1 MRILTTLPQNDLN
14 DVPAAAAAAE
24 SAGFDGVITMEN
36 RHEPFLA
43 LAVAATASQR
53 IELGTAVAIAFPR
66 SPMMVASTCW
76 DLQTASRGRFVLG
89 IGPQIRPH
97 IEKRFSTPWSAPVPR
112 LREYVR
118 ALRAIWRSWETGERL
133 RFEGEHYTFTLMTP
147 NFTPASTG
155 QPMVPVTIAAVG
167 PHSLRLAGE
176 VADGVRLHGFCT
188 RRYLEEVCMPRIEE
202 GMARSGRRRESFEVT
217 GGGFVAT
224 GATDEEVAKAVEWV
238 RYRVAFYG
246 SAGLL
251 DAGLGDLGLLAKC
264 STCTGSATSGAS
276 STGRTLHPGHPPPAG
291 RLRGGG
297 VGSDRGGDRRRHGA
311 TLRRRRSATTSSP
324 QRSRSA
330 SAAPRTRSIRQPLD
344 GPAPGSSRRAS
355 SRTSAACRPPSRA
368 TRRPGEPTSL
378 EAGRRISAISS
389 PSPPGARHDPSS
401 PRRRSASPRTMSAR
415 WWKECDRPDQR

>member
-14 DVPAAAAAAE
+14 EVPAAVAAAE
-24 SAGFDGVITMEN
+24 AAGYDGALTMEN

-43 LAVAATASQR
+43 LGVAATASER

-66 SPMMVASTCW
+66 SPMVVANAGW

-97 IEKRFSTPWSAPVPR
+97 IEKRFSARWSAPAPR

-155 QPMVPVTIAAVG
+155 QPMVPITIAAVG

-176 VADGVRLHGFCT
+176 VADGVRLHVFCT
-188 RRYLEEVCMPRIEE
+188 RRYLEEVCMPRILE
-202 GMARSGRRRESFEVT
+202 GMARTGRRRESFEVT
-217 GGGFVAT
+217 GGGFIAT

-246 SAGLL
+246 STPGYWPVL
-251 DAGLGDLGLLAKC
+251 DLHGLGDLGRKLNRMTKE
-264 STCTGSATSGAS
+264 GAWDRIAAEIDDD
-276 STGRTLHPGHPPPAG
+276 TV
-291 RLRGGG
+291 RLFAA
-297 VGSDRGGDRRRHGA
+297 VG
-311 TLRRRRSATTSSP
+311 
-324 QRSRSA
+324 
-330 SAAPRTRSIRQPLD
+330 
-344 GPAPGSSRRAS
+344 
-355 SRTSAACRPPSRA
+355 
-368 TRRPGEPTSL
+368 
-378 EAGRRISAISS
+378 
-389 PSPPGARHDPSS
+389 RHDELARAVDERFGGAADTVYSS
-401 PRRRSASPRTMSAR
+401 LSMDMRPVLPPDLIEDIRRLPATFEGYATH
-415 WWKECDRPDQR
+415 W